1 MRKSSLAINHKSKLV
16 AMLSMRRMS
25 LALLS
30 FQMPQV
36 YVVLS
41 EEIRQATQR
50 EKDIN

>member
-1 MRKSSLAINHKSKLV
+1 
-16 AMLSMRRMS
+16 MRRMS

-50 EKDIN
+50 EKDINWQCLKDTEEFM